1 MEGKKYRSGVLAGGS
16 LPQKK
21 IVGSIGGENELPR
34 VASTIEALPRV
45 TEARLRSWP
54 LAC

>member
-16 LPQKK
+16 LPKK
-21 IVGSIGGENELPR
+21 DCRIDRGAELPR

-45 TEARLRSWP
+45 TEARLQGWP
-54 LAC
+54 LGC